1 VEEEGDALAHQA
13 AGRQSRAQD
22 GWLGLCFEAML
33 IFREL
38 EVSVVVLT
46 DDWLTSMGFWN
57 IAKISC

>member
-38 EVSVVVLT
+38 EVSVLGYILGAPSGRVQRA
-46 DDWLTSMGFWN
+46 G
-57 IAKISC
+57 KKG